1 MTGEKQEV
9 SLSYVTSTQPNFVE
23 FGFVCVSGFK
33 VCLTYFVNLT
43 REINLCQNLISLFPF
58 EEIIVEMFQKS
69 SVRVGLERFC
79 VYSWKCRALQSCGR
93 DLFIPRI
100 VLVSQAY
107 SEVGCV
113 ITLLIACALSLT
125 GWLSR
130 RHLSVT

>member
-9 SLSYVTSTQPNFVE
+9 SLSYVTSTQPDFVE

-69 SVRVGLERFC
+69 SVRCEWAWRGFVFIAGSAGRCKAVEGIYLYPGL
-79 VYSWKCRALQSCGR
+79 SWYHRL
-93 DLFIPRI
+93 
-100 VLVSQAY
+100 
-107 SEVGCV
+107 
-113 ITLLIACALSLT
+113 TLK
-125 GWLSR
+125 
-130 RHLSVT
+130 